1 MMKKTPAGRP
11 ESEGAASSEDG
22 RIRLNKY
29 LALNGI
35 ASRRKADELITEGEV
50 MVDGEIVYELGQRI
64 DPATQ
69 RVEVNSVILRPEGD
83 RHRYFLLNKPAG
95 VVCTND
101 PRETRPRAI
110 DLITDRKKGRIYTV
124 GRLDEETEGLVIL
137 TNDGEFANRI
147 SHPRYG
153 VTKTYRVTSSGAVNE
168 TILKK
173 LRAGVR
179 LSDFRARF
187 NHVRILKRT
196 DRQSIL
202 LVTLSEGRNR
212 EIRRAFARL
221 KLPVRDLRRVRI
233 GDLTDHGLKVG
244 HWRPM
249 TRDEVQ
255 GLLANTRGETNAA
268 GPGSKSIRPSVHRSG
283 GARSIGRARFGR
295 TAGSRR

>member
-1 MMKKTPAGRP
+1 MKKKTPAGRP
-11 ESEGAASSEDG
+11 ESEVVAPIDGVDG

-29 LALNGI
+29 LASNGI
-35 ASRRKADELITEGEV
+35 ASRRKADELIVEGEV
-50 MVDGEIVYELGQRI
+50 MVDGEIVHELGMRI
-64 DPATQ
+64 DPLTQ

-101 PRETRPRAI
+101 PREIRPRAI

-153 VTKTYRVTSSGAVNE
+153 VTKTYRVATSGSVNE

-173 LRAGVR
+173 LRTGVR
-179 LSDFRARF
+179 LSSFRADF
-187 NHVRILKRT
+187 LTVRLLKRSERT
-196 DRQSIL
+196 SIL

-212 EIRRAFARL
+212 EIRRVFARL

-233 GDLTDHGLKVG
+233 GSLTDRGLKVG
-244 HWRPM
+244 QWRPL
-249 TRDEVQ
+249 TRDEVKA
-255 GLLANTRGETNAA
+255 LLANEEISA
-268 GPGSKSIRPSVHRSG
+268 GRPGRRSG
-283 GARSIGRARFGR
+283 GGRPTRRGRFGR
-295 TAGSRR
+295 SPATRR

>member
-1 MMKKTPAGRP
+1 MKKKTPAGRP
-11 ESEGAASSEDG
+11 ESEGAASREDG

-35 ASRRKADELITEGEV
+35 ASRRKADELITGGEV

-64 DPATQ
+64 DPAKQ

-153 VTKTYRVTSSGAVNE
+153 VTKTYRVTSSGAINE

-179 LSDFRARF
+179 LSDFRAHF
-187 NHVRILKRT
+187 NHVRIIKRT
-196 DRQSIL
+196 ERQSIL

-233 GDLTDHGLKVG
+233 GDLTDRGLKVG

-255 GLLANTRGETNAA
+255 GLLANTRGERAGS
-268 GPGSKSIRPSVHRSG
+268 GPGSTSIRPSVRRSG
-283 GARSIGRARFGR
+283 GARPIRRGRYGR
-295 TAGSRR
+295 TGATRR